1 MFSANRRG
9 ALPAIAALVLCAAPA
24 LAADKPL
31 TRTDKATPKSLE
43 ASVAAA
49 GSAKACEE
57 YGGPKTL
64 TLKEKLLG
72 EKKDWLDKIFGD
84 PKALASL
91 RAFAVKELSGE
102 NLDARQSTMAYLAKP
117 SVETFAHFGDL
128 VAPGHEKELNIPKI
142 VQAKAC
148 FDALLA
154 EMKKGGKPGSPAALG
169 FAQWL
174 QRQASANVGDTYAR
188 WISSTA
194 ACGFQKYGAKLSKAD
209 CK

>member
-1 MFSANRRG
+1 MPSACRSR
-9 ALPAIAALVLCAAPA
+9 ALPAFAALVLCTAPA

-43 ASVAAA
+43 GSVAAA

-64 TLKEKLLG
+64 TLKEKLFG
-72 EKKDWLDKIFGD
+72 EKKDRLDKVFGD

-91 RAFAVKELSGE
+91 RGFAVKEWSGE
-102 NLDARQSTMAYLAKP
+102 NMDARQSTMAYLAKP
-117 SVETFAHFGDL
+117 SLETFAHFGDH
-128 VAPGHEKELNIPKI
+128 VAPGHEKELNISKI
-142 VQAKAC
+142 VQARAC

-154 EMKKGGKPGSPAALG
+154 EMKKGGKPNSPAALG

-174 QRQASANVGDTYAR
+174 QRQATVNVADTYAR
-188 WISSTA
+188 WINNKA
-194 ACGFQKYGAKLSKAD
+194 ACGFQKYGAMVSKAD